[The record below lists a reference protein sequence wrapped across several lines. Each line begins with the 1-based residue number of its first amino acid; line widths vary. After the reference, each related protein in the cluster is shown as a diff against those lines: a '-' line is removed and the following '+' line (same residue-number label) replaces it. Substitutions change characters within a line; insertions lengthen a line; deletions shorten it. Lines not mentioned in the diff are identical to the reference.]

1 MNLLTCALAAAAMS
15 SSVAVSG
22 NSTKMEIWQDPGV
35 FEMNRL
41 PMRATFQTDQQKT
54 LTLDG
59 VWKFQLCQSPA
70 ERTKDFFSEKFND
83 SAWGTIPVPGLWE
96 LNGYGDPLYVNVG
109 YAWRGHFENNP
120 PYVPEERN
128 YVGQYRRT
136 FDMPADWTGRQI
148 CLCIGSA
155 TSNVHI
161 WVNGKEV
168 GYSEDSKLE
177 ARFDITK
184 YVKAGEN
191 QIALEIFR
199 WCDGSYLEDQ
209 DFWRF
214 SGIARGIYV
223 YTRETKRI
231 EDINVKGD
239 MDGNMDMSIVVSP
252 GVTSFSCKVTDPSGH
267 EVGSCVENVDSKVV
281 KDKDGNRV
289 IRCTS
294 VVSSPEL
301 WSAES
306 PSLYTLTV
314 SAYDKKGLVES
325 ASVKFGFRSVEIKNS
340 QLLVN
345 GKAVLFKGVDRHE
358 MSPYGGYVMSYDE
371 MLEDI
376 RIMKELNVNAV
387 RTSHYPNDPMW
398 YALCDKYGIYVVD
411 EANIESHGMGYGK
424 ESLAH
429 RPDYYEAHLSRN
441 RRMVCRDFNHPSVI
455 VWSMGNEAG
464 NGENFEKVYDWIKAY
479 DTSRPVQYERAELK
493 YNTDVYCPMYT
504 LPADC
509 EKYLKNNPPKPL
521 ILCEYSH
528 AMGNSNGNF
537 KEYWDL
543 VRKYPEF
550 QGGFIWDYVDQAI
563 CKKVD
568 ARTTSSYTAA
578 MPMTMM
584 RPTARSTAT
593 EYWRQTAAGTLR
605 PMR

>member
-22 NSTKMEIWQDPGV
+22 NAPKMEIWQDPGV

-136 FDMPADWTGRQI
+136 FDMPDDWTGRQI

-155 TSNVHI
+155 TSNVRI

-429 RPDYYEAHLSRN
+429 RPDYYQAHLSRN

-493 YNTDVYCPMYT
+493 YNTCLLYT
-504 LPADC
+504 SDAAD
-509 EKYLKNNPPKPL
+509 
-521 ILCEYSH
+521 
-528 AMGNSNGNF
+528 
-537 KEYWDL
+537 D
-543 VRKYPEF
+543 
-550 QGGFIWDYVDQAI
+550 
-563 CKKVD
+563 
-568 ARTTSSYTAA
+568 
-578 MPMTMM
+578 
-584 RPTARSTAT
+584 
-593 EYWRQTAAGTLR
+593 
-605 PMR
+605 

>member
-136 FDMPADWTGRQI
+136 FDMPDDWTGRQI

-155 TSNVHI
+155 TSNVRI

-231 EDINVKGD
+231 EDINVVVEEDGD
-239 MDGNMDMSIVVSP
+239 DAGE
-252 GVTSFSCKVTDPSGH
+252 DP
-267 EVGSCVENVDSKVV
+267 
-281 KDKDGNRV
+281 
-289 IRCTS
+289 
-294 VVSSPEL
+294 
-301 WSAES
+301 
-306 PSLYTLTV
+306 
-314 SAYDKKGLVES
+314 
-325 ASVKFGFRSVEIKNS
+325 
-340 QLLVN
+340 
-345 GKAVLFKGVDRHE
+345 
-358 MSPYGGYVMSYDE
+358 
-371 MLEDI
+371 
-376 RIMKELNVNAV
+376 
-387 RTSHYPNDPMW
+387 
-398 YALCDKYGIYVVD
+398 
-411 EANIESHGMGYGK
+411 
-424 ESLAH
+424 
-429 RPDYYEAHLSRN
+429 
-441 RRMVCRDFNHPSVI
+441 
-455 VWSMGNEAG
+455 
-464 NGENFEKVYDWIKAY
+464 
-479 DTSRPVQYERAELK
+479 
-493 YNTDVYCPMYT
+493 
-504 LPADC
+504 
-509 EKYLKNNPPKPL
+509 
-521 ILCEYSH
+521 
-528 AMGNSNGNF
+528 
-537 KEYWDL
+537 
-543 VRKYPEF
+543 
-550 QGGFIWDYVDQAI
+550 
-563 CKKVD
+563 
-568 ARTTSSYTAA
+568 
-578 MPMTMM
+578 
-584 RPTARSTAT
+584 
-593 EYWRQTAAGTLR
+593 
-605 PMR
+605 